1 MTWWQAVLLFMVLAF
16 VVMAFMNAI
25 PPGEGE

>member
-1 MTWWQAVLLFMVLAF
+1 MTCWQAVLLFIFIAF

-25 PPGEGE
+25 PPNEGD